1 MKKYIFEEKIGLT
14 YNASSKARDDID
26 FFIKRYKDKNGN
38 SYNIIGENDKTKVK
52 TSFGKAVLGIKSIL
66 SLLRMKKD
74 DILFV
79 QSSFRILKKID
90 VIKKIVGFRTIYL
103 VHDLDALRDSY
114 LDACKVDDMIKELD
128 KQDVVILH
136 NDKMIAELR
145 SRGCQTNLVN
155 LELFDYYVDP
165 IPPISNHRNRKFEL
179 CFAGNLSPN
188 KTGFLYALDDRK
200 TNYKINVYGRKERE
214 CKRHSYIGCFNP
226 EVLPQELKGDF
237 GLIWEGNQFV
247 YDESEHPY
255 IMYNNPHKASLYIVS
270 GLPIIV
276 WEKAAIADFVTRKGI
291 GITVSNI
298 EEIEAKLEQL
308 SDFDYEEMKK
318 NLECIRRDL
327 VEGKHLHNAIR
338 IAEKILN
345 V

>member
-14 YNASSKARDDID
+14 YNASSKARDDIGI
-26 FFIKRYKDKNGN
+26 FMKKYKDKNGYY
-38 SYNIIGENDKTKVK
+38 YNTIGGNDKTKVK
-52 TSFGKAVLGIKSIL
+52 TRFGKVIVGIRSVL
-66 SLLRMKKD
+66 SLLRLKKN

-79 QSSFRILKKID
+79 QSSFRILKEID
-90 VIKKIVGFRTIYL
+90 VIKRIIGFRTIYL

-114 LDACKVDDMIKELD
+114 SDACKIDAMIKELD

-136 NDKMIAELR
+136 NDKMIAEVR
-145 SRGCQTNLVN
+145 SRGCRTNLVN
-155 LELFDYYVDP
+155 LELFDYYLDY
-165 IPPISNHRNRKFEL
+165 IPQISRHRNCGFEL

-188 KTGFLYALDDRK
+188 KTGFLYTLDDRK

-214 CKRHSYIGCFNP
+214 FKHHTYVGCFSP
-226 EVLPQELKGDF
+226 EELPQELKGDF

-255 IMYNNPHKASLYIVS
+255 IMFNNPHKASLYIVS

-276 WEKAAIADFVTRKGI
+276 WEKAAIADFVIKNGI

-298 EEIEAKLEQL
+298 GEIEEKLEL
-308 SDFDYEEMKK
+308 LTDYDYNRMI
-318 NLECIRRDL
+318 NNIECIRKDL
-327 VEGKHLHNAIR
+327 VAGKQLHNAIR
-338 IAEKILN
+338 TAEEILN